1 MSLPRSKAYAVTGA
15 SVLVALIAGCGG
27 GGGSTPAAG
36 TPAAGITDGSTS
48 CAATANG
55 VPVTASGVAVLG
67 SCEQFENSATPTK
80 VATAFRLPGTDAPV
94 LFNSLSGYAI
104 TLPVL
109 TAAQR
114 ILTFNDVITAAGG
127 GQALTFGN
135 YAGKTY
141 QIADRASGQAD
152 TVYDFANTA
161 RSGGSKFIDL
171 NFSRYGLFSR
181 FENRTLGFYGP
192 WAQGNSTVGTLLP
205 SGAVSFTGAMIGVLG
220 PGSTNTARA
229 TAVGFSGILSL
240 TVDFTTR
247 QVTNF
252 SLTNIGYSQN
262 GTVNV
267 ASVVPLAEVTA
278 VGAGSSVDTTVDPK
292 TISATFS
299 STGVSPTVGITNAR
313 LSGNF
318 YGEPTKALSEIV
330 GNVKFTTVDGR
341 NAIGSFGVRSGA
353 SIINP

>member
-1 MSLPRSKAYAVTGA
+1 MSLSRSKAYAVTGA

-27 GGGSTPAAG
+27 GGGSTPAGSPSTAG
-36 TPAAGITDGSTS
+36 LTQGSTT

-55 VPVTASGVAVLG
+55 VSVTASGVAVLG

-80 VATAFRLPGTDAPV
+80 VATAFRAPGTDAPV

-109 TAAQR
+109 TAAQK
-114 ILTFNDVITAAGG
+114 ILTFNDLITASGG

-141 QIADRASGQAD
+141 QSADRTTGEAS
-152 TVYDFANTA
+152 TVYDFNNTVA
-161 RSGGSKFIDL
+161 SGGSKFLDL

-181 FENRTLGFYGP
+181 FADRTLGFYGP
-192 WAQGNSTVGTLLP
+192 WAQGTSTVGTLLP
-205 SGAVSFTGAMIGVLG
+205 TGVVSFKGSMIGVLG
-220 PGSTNTARA
+220 PAVTNTGRA
-229 TAVGFSGILSL
+229 TAVGFSGIVNL
-240 TVDFTTR
+240 TVDFTTK
-247 QVTNF
+247 QVTSF

-262 GTVNV
+262 GSVNV
-267 ASVVPLAEVTA
+267 AAVVPLSEVTT
-278 VGAGSSVDTTVDPK
+278 VGGGSSIDTNVDPR
-292 TISATFS
+292 TLTASFS
-299 STGVSPTVGITNAR
+299 SVNSTSTVGITNAS
-313 LSGNF
+313 LSGSF

-341 NAIGSFGVRSGA
+341 NAIGAFGVRSGP